1 MPKYSTALGGGLAG
15 IMKSMMAGQQ
25 GAKIGADTATKD
37 AYMMA
42 QMGNLDASGQTKLAK
57 AAADTFRTD
66 AQSALFNDPT
76 RRTERAL
83 ELNGVLGGDAQQ
95 IQQIIADPKL
105 METFGDELGMSRDQ
119 LSRIQRTRG
128 MLANQYELTGDTN
141 ADQFTQGLNTA
152 LERGDFEGVLARPE
166 TALAMNVA
174 QAAKDGEL
182 FDAVGDT
189 GLTLNKGTGDQV
201 VGNAPV
207 YQAGLGK
214 TQSESRENNAQ
225 ADRHDRA
232 TDSGAPGFL
241 GKPPA
246 GYRWAMDGSLEP
258 IPGGPASGAGGS
270 TDGERNAAG
279 FYERMMEANSLLDAN
294 EAEGK
299 PNLVNAVSA
308 NMPIVGSFAER
319 STMTPVQQQ
328 YKNAAMAWIRAKLR
342 KESGAAIGND
352 EAAREYETYFPM
364 VNDSEEVLRQKRGLR
379 ETATTEMKLSAG
391 RARQKPAAQG
401 NSQPAKIRNIPAA
414 TDWLA
419 KQNIQTQEQA
429 RKAAAEL
436 TAKGWS
442 REEIERAFDG
452 AGL

>member
-15 IMKSMMAGQQ
+15 IMKSMTAGRQ
-25 GAKIGADTATKD
+25 GARIGADTATKD
-37 AYMMA
+37 AYMLS
-42 QMGNLDASGQTKLAK
+42 QMGNLDAAGQTKLAK

-95 IQQIIADPKL
+95 IQQVIADPKL
-105 METFGDELGMSRDQ
+105 MATFGDDLGMSREQ

-128 MLANQYELTGDTN
+128 ALANQFELTGDTN

-174 QAAKDGEL
+174 QAAKDGKL

-189 GLTLNKGTGDQV
+189 GMTINQGTGAQV
-201 VGNAPV
+201 IGNAPV

-214 TQSESRENNAQ
+214 TASEIRENDAS
-225 ADRHDRA
+225 ARRSDRA
-232 TDSGAPGFL
+232 TDTGAPGFI

-246 GYRWAMDGSLEP
+246 GYRWAADGSLEP

-279 FYERMMEANSLLDAN
+279 FYERMTEANTLLDAN
-294 EAEGK
+294 EADGK
-299 PNLVNAVSA
+299 PNIVNAVAA
-308 NMPIVGSFAER
+308 NVPIVGSFSER
-319 STMTPVQQQ
+319 NSMTPVQQQ

-352 EAAREYETYFPM
+352 EAAKEYETYFPM
-364 VNDSEEVLRQKRGLR
+364 VGDSEGVLAQKRGLR
-379 ETATTEMKLSAG
+379 QTATNEMKLSAG
-391 RARQKPAAQG
+391 RARQKTAA
-401 NSQPAKIRNIPAA
+401 QPAKIRSIPAA
-414 TDWLA
+414 TDWLSR
-419 KQNIQTQEQA
+419 QNIQTPEQA
-429 RKAAAEL
+429 RKAAADL
-436 TAKGWS
+436 TAKGWT
-442 REEIERAFDG
+442 RDEIERAFDG